1 MTELGAHA
9 AGVRRAR
16 RPLLPV
22 LALAAAA
29 GIVGGTLVQVL
40 HRTHAPAPAPALP
53 ALHGQAVWAAGARPA
68 PNFAL
73 RDQHGA
79 LVSLRSLRGRTVLL
93 TFLDSQCHSSCPIV
107 GRQLGSVLRRLPA
120 AARPALVVVSVD
132 PKGDTRAGVTHALA
146 KWGLAGPWPV
156 HWVNAAHRAELQR
169 VWKQY
174 GVVVQPTTHDIMHS
188 LALYLIDRRGDER
201 TAYLFPFLP
210 AFVQH
215 DLTRLAS
222 ERA

>member
-1 MTELGAHA
+1 MTELGAPA
-9 AGVRRAR
+9 ARVRRRTR

-22 LALAAAA
+22 LVLAAAV

-40 HRTHAPAPAPALP
+40 DRTHARPPALP
-53 ALHGQAVWAAGARPA
+53 ALHGQAVWAAGERPA

-79 LVSLRSLRGRTVLL
+79 RVSLRSLRGRTVLL

-132 PKGDTRAGVTHALA
+132 PKGDTHAGIAHALA
-146 KWGLAGPWPV
+146 KWGLAGGWTV
-156 HWVNAAHRAELQR
+156 HWVNASHRVQLER

-188 LALYLIDRRGDER
+188 LALYLIDRHGDER

-215 DLTRLAS
+215 DLARLAK